1 MRSNEMNIEDMT
13 LEEAFEKLDE
23 IIEAMEESEL
33 PLEKTFEFYKQ
44 GLDMVRFCNDKIEKV
59 ECDIKK
65 LSE

>member
-1 MRSNEMNIEDMT
+1 MNIEDMT

-44 GLDMVRFCNDKIEKV
+44 GLDMVKYCNDKIEKV

-65 LSE
+65 LSD

>member
-1 MRSNEMNIEDMT
+1 MRSEEMNIEDMT

-44 GLDMVRFCNDKIEKV
+44 GLDMVKYCNDKIEKV

-65 LSE
+65 LSD